1 MATADRPTL
10 FINATVLDGSEHME
24 PQPDMAV
31 AVERGVITWMG
42 PSAVAQAPAGAEVID
57 LAGAYLMPGLINMH
71 VHLCGSGKPV
81 SAGDAGALMKKLD
94 NPVGRAIVRHILKG
108 SAQQQMASGVTTV
121 RGAGDPLFAD
131 IAVRNAIDAGKYQ
144 GPRLVAPGTGV
155 TVPGGH
161 GAGLFAQVANSP
173 AEAAEQV
180 RDLYARGADVIKLF
194 VTGGV
199 FDATEVGE
207 PGVLRMPVEVAAA
220 ACKAA
225 HEVGLPVMA
234 HVESTEG
241 VKAALQAGVDTIEH
255 LSLIHI

>member
-1 MATADRPTL
+1 MAFDYKKEYKEYYMPKAKPE
-10 FINATVLDGSEHME
+10 I
-24 PQPDMAV
+24 
-31 AVERGVITWMG
+31 I
-42 PSAVAQAPAGAEVID
+42 EVPPMNYI
-57 LAGAYLMPGLINMH
+57 A
-71 VHLCGSGKPV
+71 
-81 SAGDAGALMKKLD
+81 
-94 NPVGRAIVRHILKG
+94 
-108 SAQQQMASGVTTV
+108 V

-131 IAVRNAIDAGKYQ
+131 LAVRDAIDAGKYQ

-180 RDLYARGADVIKLF
+180 RDLYARGAGVIKLF

-225 HEVGLPVMA
+225 HEVGR
-234 HVESTEG
+234 S
-241 VKAALQAGVDTIEH
+241 
-255 LSLIHI
+255 

>member
-1 MATADRPTL
+1 M
-10 FINATVLDGSEHME
+10 
-24 PQPDMAV
+24 
-31 AVERGVITWMG
+31 
-42 PSAVAQAPAGAEVID
+42 
-57 LAGAYLMPGLINMH
+57 
-71 VHLCGSGKPV
+71 
-81 SAGDAGALMKKLD
+81 
-94 NPVGRAIVRHILKG
+94 
-108 SAQQQMASGVTTV
+108 
-121 RGAGDPLFAD
+121 
-131 IAVRNAIDAGKYQ
+131 RNAIDAGKYQ
-144 GPRLVAPGTGV
+144 GPRLVTPGTGV

-161 GAGLFAQVANSP
+161 GAGLFAQVANTP
-173 AEAAEQV
+173 AEAAQQV

-255 LSLIHI
+255 GAPMTPEILEL